1 MREHEDVLYM
11 RMMEALDGELAEA
24 ELAELEAD
32 LRVRPDLAFEWHA
45 MQAIDQLFRSTPA
58 LRPAADFAQRTVA
71 RLPNRRA
78 RLWFS
83 LALYLLFM
91 ASGLVPLAVLA
102 WFAWTVAPAL
112 FEPALLR
119 GIVQAVGAFVDIA
132 GLAFTSLLSG
142 AAQFAQQ
149 QPAVLGGL
157 LVMVGVISLWVGV
170 YKQLVTSPVNS
181 NA

>member
-1 MREHEDVLYM
+1 MREHEDELYM

-24 ELAELEAD
+24 ELTKLEAD
-32 LRVRPDLAFEWHA
+32 LRVRPELALEWQA
-45 MQAIDQLFRSTPA
+45 IQAIDHLFRSTPA
-58 LRPAADFAQRTVA
+58 LRPAADFAQRTIA

-78 RLWFS
+78 RLWVS

-91 ASGLVPLAVLA
+91 ASGLIPLILLA

-112 FEPALLR
+112 LQPALLR
-119 GIVQAVGAFVDIA
+119 GVLQALSAFVDVA
-132 GLAFTSLLSG
+132 GVAFTALLSG

-157 LVMVGVISLWVGV
+157 LMMVGVVSLWIGV
-170 YKQLVTSPVNS
+170 YKQLVTSPVNGR
-181 NA
+181 A